1 MRRPVS
7 TLFLLLSGLNGSVW
21 AQTNDDINSGVQFN
35 FSTPGARSLAMGGAF
50 LALADDA
57 TAAYTNPAGLSNL
70 TTGGSEVSLEIR
82 QGRFVNAFTD
92 GGHVGGPPTGI
103 GIDTS
108 DGLVR
113 SDSESDASGLS
124 FLSVGYV
131 LPRGWTVA
139 VYRHELANFQSA
151 IESQGPMVG
160 SGARLNGPTGKR
172 DLSRIRPARSVLNL
186 DIVNNGI
193 SGAYEF
199 ANAVSIGVGVS
210 YYEFSLDSRT
220 ERFFHSEQD
229 FDGDG
234 VVGEADDRANRQL
247 GGFLGPADML
257 GDNVYNIQT
266 QQGDDEDWGVNIG
279 LLWRVSRRWSLGAAY
294 RQGPDFEVQ
303 ARYVYG
309 PKGRQPGQ
317 SASPNLCSP
326 SRTQDCIGGEG
337 VFHVPDNLGIGV
349 AWSTPSG
356 MTKLTLD
363 YDRVFYSQ
371 LTDDLINIL
380 VRDVEDFNRAYY
392 RLDDAGEIHLGFEN
406 ILGIGAQLVATLRLG
421 AWYDPA
427 HVIEYTGSDQVLLA
441 RFRPGED
448 EIHGAVGVGLVV
460 KENLQV
466 DVAIDVSDRTRIGSI
481 SLVKFF

>member
-1 MRRPVS
+1 MRKTIS
-7 TLFLLLSGLNGSVW
+7 ALLLLLACPGGLAR

-70 TTGGSEVSLEIR
+70 TIGGSEVSLEVR

-92 GGHVGGPPTGI
+92 GGHAGGPPTGI
-103 GIDTS
+103 GIDTY
-108 DGLVR
+108 DGLIR
-113 SDSESDASGLS
+113 SESESEATGLS

-160 SGARLNGPTGKR
+160 SGARLDGPTSAR
-172 DLSRIRPARSVLNL
+172 DLRRIRPARSALSL
-186 DIVNNGI
+186 DIVNYGV
-193 SGAYEF
+193 SGAYEI
-199 ANAVSIGVGVS
+199 ANAVSIGAGVS
-210 YYEFSLDSRT
+210 YYQFGLDSRT

-234 VVGEADDRANRQL
+234 EVSKEDDQANRQL

-257 GDNVYNIQT
+257 GDNIYNVQT
-266 QQGDDEDWGVNIG
+266 QHGDDDDWGVNLG
-279 LLWRVSRRWSLGAAY
+279 VLWRVNRRWSLGAAY

-309 PKGRQPGQ
+309 PKGRRPGQ
-317 SASPNLCSP
+317 PASPNLCSP
-326 SRTQDCIGGEG
+326 SRTQDCIGGAG
-337 VFHVPDNLGIGV
+337 IFHVPDNLGIGV
-349 AWSTPSG
+349 AWSTLAG
-356 MTKLTLD
+356 TTKLTLD

-371 LTDDLINIL
+371 LTDDLINVL
-380 VRDVEDFNRAYY
+380 VRDIADFNRADYH
-392 RLDDAGEIHLGFEN
+392 LEDAGEIHLGFEN
-406 ILGIGAQLVATLRLG
+406 ILGIGSQLVATLRLG

-427 HVIEYTGSDQVLLA
+427 HAIEYKGIDEVLRA

-448 EIHGAVGVGLVV
+448 QVHGSIGVGLVI

-466 DVAIDVSDRTRIGSI
+466 DAAIDISDRTRIGSI
-481 SLVKFF
+481 SMVKFF